1 MSTRVRRWAGPAAL
15 VALLVAGVAA
25 LVAGS
30 AQGVAARSV
39 SLDDVSAW
47 LLSPAV
53 GEAELVDGNSG
64 AVVTRVELGVGA
76 LTGTQSGTGEFVAD
90 SATGKLRR
98 IDGATYRVSAPATFG
113 KPGEAL
119 GVYPAGETVFAVD
132 QPTGLVSLLDP
143 RTLAVR
149 QTYSLAAKVA
159 AGGIVTQ
166 GADVLWAVGATTGDL
181 ERVDGSGT
189 TIVRHAVDPA
199 RTTLVTAAGLPV
211 AVDLTARQVVRL
223 GSRGVTGAGTCVDVA
238 ATDSSV
244 QVVGSADRPAVY
256 AVSGSRGVLLVSDLA
271 TGRCGDAVNLG
282 VAGHRL
288 GQPREAAG
296 RVFVPDYT
304 SGQVLVVDVTAGR
317 VIADPTVMPPSTAF
331 ELRDEGAVVFYND
344 PATAKAGVISLDG
357 AIRPIEKYSPA
368 TVGTAPGGP
377 ASLAGKL
384 PSDAAGGSQPPTGG
398 TSPPSGVQP
407 TAVPTRPAATRPQR
421 PTAPLTTIPPVG
433 AGPAVASNDGRT
445 APTTSTTTEAPA
457 TGGGAPTVRIAVS
470 APQARV
476 GTALTMQAVLV
487 AADGTVTAGKLAQ
500 VSWSFGDGGS
510 ATGSQ
515 VTHAWTASGVY
526 TVSADV
532 RLTDGTSA
540 APVTSVT
547 VVAPNV
553 PPVTTPPVTNP
564 PVTVP
569 PVTTPPTTKPAV
581 SPLKAV
587 LSANKGSCTQD
598 SANVTVDASGSAG
611 GSGPLT
617 YAFDFGDGT
626 TAGPASAATVEH
638 GYSQTGPFT
647 VTVTITDATGAS
659 AKATATATLLHL
671 AASATSV
678 TVGQSVTLTG
688 TGVCAGA
695 SLDLNIGA
703 QYAGGTST
711 SGNIGHN
718 VHEPNPYTSTWG
730 TGTTTVSAHWS
741 ESDPYSD
748 SNRLTITVT
757 DPAPPPPLQVTASS
771 TSITLGQSVTL
782 TATGGVHGSDGTYSW
797 YGANPSGLGTS
808 LCGTTASCTTTP
820 DTTGTWKYSVQVY
833 DNAGNRAESN
843 QLAVTVS
850 P

>member
-1 MSTRVRRWAGPAAL
+1 MRRWAGPAAL
-15 VALLVAGVAA
+15 VALVVAGVAA

-53 GEAELVDGNSG
+53 GEAALVDGNSG
-64 AVVTRVELGVGA
+64 AVVTHVELGVGA
-76 LTGTQSGTGEFVAD
+76 LTGTQAGAGEFVAD

-98 IDGATYRVSAPATFG
+98 IDGATYRVSAPSTFG

-119 GVYPAGETVFAVD
+119 GVYPAGQTVFAVD

-149 QTYSLAAKVA
+149 QTYSLSAKVT

-189 TIVRHAVDPA
+189 TIERHAVDPA
-199 RTTLVTAAGLPV
+199 HTTLVTAAGLPV
-211 AVDLTARQVVRL
+211 AVDLTARQVLRL
-223 GSRGVTGAGTCVDVA
+223 GSHGVTGAGTCVDVA

-244 QVVGSADRPAVY
+244 HVVGSAERPVVY

-317 VIADPTVMPPSTAF
+317 VIADPTVMPPSTSF
-331 ELRDEGAVVFYND
+331 ELQDEGTVVFYND

-377 ASLAGKL
+377 ASLSGHL
-384 PSDAAGGSQPPTGG
+384 PSDGAGGTQPPTGG
-398 TSPPSGVQP
+398 TGSGPGAQP
-407 TAVPTRPAATRPQR
+407 TAVPTRAAGTRPER
-421 PTAPLTTIPPVG
+421 PTAPLTTIPSVDVGPVAPNAPDEG
-433 AGPAVASNDGRT
+433 QTAPT
-445 APTTSTTTEAPA
+445 APTTTGPPA
-457 TGGGAPTVRIAVS
+457 AGGAPTVRIAVS

-510 ATGSQ
+510 ATGTQ
-515 VTHAWTASGVY
+515 VAHAWSASGVY
-526 TVSADV
+526 TVSAAV
-532 RLTDGTSA
+532 RLADGTSA

-547 VVAPNV
+547 VVAPDAPPATT
-553 PPVTTPPVTNP
+553 PPVTTPPVTL
-564 PVTVP
+564 P
-569 PVTTPPTTKPAV
+569 PVTTPPTTTKPE
-581 SPLKAV
+581 SPLRAV
-587 LSANKGSCTQD
+587 LSADKGSCTQE
-598 SANVTVDASGSAG
+598 SANVTVDASGSTG

-626 TAGPASAATVEH
+626 TTGAASAATVEH
-638 GYSQTGPFT
+638 GYSDTGPFT
-647 VTVTITDATGAS
+647 VTVTIADATGAS

-695 SLDLNIGA
+695 GLDLNFGA
-703 QYAGGTST
+703 QYAGPST

-718 VHEPNPYTSTWG
+718 IHEPNPYTSTWG
-730 TGTTTVSAHWS
+730 TGTTSISAHWS
-741 ESDPYSD
+741 EIDPYAG
-748 SNRLTITVT
+748 SNLVTITVT
-757 DPAPPPPLQVTASS
+757 DPSPPPPLQVTASS

-782 TATGGVHGSDGTYSW
+782 TATGGVHGSDGMYSW
-797 YGANPSGLGTS
+797 YMANPSGAGTS
-808 LCGTTASCTTTP
+808 LCGATATCTATP
-820 DTTGTWKYSVQVY
+820 DAAGTWKYSVQVY
-833 DNAGNRAESN
+833 DNAGNRADSDP
-843 QLAVTVS
+843 LAVTVS